1 MTNNIR
7 NITIIAHVD
16 HGKTTLIDNLMKQS
30 GSFRENEVV
39 DERLMD
45 SGELEKERGITILA
59 KPASINWK
67 GSRINIIDTPGH
79 RDFAAEVE
87 RVLSMADGALL
98 LIDSAEGVMP
108 QTKFVLSK
116 ALKQGLK
123 PIVVINKL
131 DKADQRAN
139 EVLDETFDLFV
150 SLDAN
155 EEQLDFPVL
164 YASGRS
170 GWADIEV
177 EGPRKNLNPLLDKII
192 EHVKPAQLDKSKPF
206 AMLSTLLY
214 ADSFLGR
221 SLVGRITQGT
231 AKANQAIK
239 AINLKGDKVDEGRL
253 TKIFRYEGTKKV
265 PIEIGEAGDI
275 VVIAGL
281 EKANVADTICDL
293 EINEAISA
301 TPIDP
306 PTMSITIT
314 VNTSPLAGTEGK
326 KLTSTQIRDRL
337 IQEAQNNV
345 GITFSENEGNDSFV
359 VSGRGELML
368 EILLTQMRREGF
380 EMTVSPPKV
389 LYKKDENGNKLEP
402 IEEITMD
409 LDEEYSSKI
418 IDSMNRRKG
427 KLIELK
433 DTGKNKKRLIF
444 HAPTRGLMGY
454 TSRFLTLTKGNGVIN
469 RIFHAYGPF
478 EGNME
483 GRRNGALISMEQGKA
498 VAFAIFNLQARG
510 EMFVTHNDPV
520 YPGMIVGLSPK
531 PGDMI
536 INVMKGKKLTN
547 MRTQGTDENVVL
559 TPVRKMSIAEQLSML
574 NMDEALEITPESC
587 RLRKAILDPHERK
600 KSEKSGAAA

>member
-1 MTNNIR
+1 MTNSIK

-16 HGKTTLIDNLMKQS
+16 HGKTTLIDSLMKQC
-30 GSFRENEVV
+30 GSFRENENIE
-39 DERLMD
+39 ERVLD

-59 KPASINWK
+59 KPTSINWK
-67 GSRINIIDTPGH
+67 NFRINIIDTPGH

-87 RVLSMADGALL
+87 RVLHMADGALL

-123 PIVVINKL
+123 PIVIINKL
-131 DKADQRAN
+131 DKPDQRAN

-170 GWADIEV
+170 GWASKEIN
-177 EGPRKNLNPLLDKII
+177 GPRENLHALLDLII
-192 EHVKPAQLDKSKPF
+192 DHVKSAKLEKLKPF

-221 SLVGRITQGT
+221 SLVGRINQGT
-231 AKANQAIK
+231 ARANQQIK
-239 AINLKGDKVDEGRL
+239 AINLKGEKVDEGRL

-265 PIEIGEAGDI
+265 PIEVGEAGDI
-275 VVIAGL
+275 VIIAGL

-293 EINEAISA
+293 EVEKPISA

-306 PTMSITIT
+306 PTMSITVT
-314 VNTSPLAGTEGK
+314 VNSSPLAGTEGN
-326 KLTSTQIRDRL
+326 KLTSTQIRERL
-337 IQEAQNNV
+337 ILEAENNV
-345 GITFSENEGNDSFV
+345 GISFEENESKDAFII
-359 VSGRGELML
+359 SGRGELML

-389 LYKKDENGNKLEP
+389 LFKIDDNGKKIEP

-454 TSRFLTLTKGNGVIN
+454 TSRFLTLTKGTGVIN
-469 RIFHAYGPF
+469 RIFHKYGDYS
-478 EGNME
+478 GDME
-483 GRRNGALISMEQGKA
+483 GRRNGALISMENGKA

-520 YPGMIVGLSPK
+520 YEGMIVGLSSK
-531 PGDMI
+531 SGDLE

-547 MRTQGTDENVVL
+547 MRTQGTDENVIL
-559 TPVRKMSIAEQLSML
+559 TPVRKMAIAEQLSIL
-574 NMDEALEITPESC
+574 NTDEDLEITPKSC
-587 RLRKAILDPHERK
+587 RLRKAILNPHERK
-600 KSEKSGAAA
+600 RKQKTQ